1 MKVVNLSWWDVC
13 EIRINKFIN
22 IAQML
27 IIDEIYLI
35 YKFILKKIIKIIHA
49 YLNLIY
55 TYLYLNNISNK

>member
-1 MKVVNLSWWDVC
+1 
-13 EIRINKFIN
+13 
-22 IAQML
+22 ML
-27 IIDEIYLI
+27 IIDQIYLI